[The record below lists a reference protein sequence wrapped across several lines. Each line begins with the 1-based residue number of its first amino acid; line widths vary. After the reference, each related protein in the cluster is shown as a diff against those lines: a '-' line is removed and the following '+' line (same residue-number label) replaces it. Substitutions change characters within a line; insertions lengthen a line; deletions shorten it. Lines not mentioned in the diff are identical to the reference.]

1 MGLPWTHSHCRM
13 SSGVQTGLRKKGLGT
28 MLEVLPELQ

>member
-1 MGLPWTHSHCRM
+1 MVLPWTHSCRM

-28 MLEVLPELQ
+28 MLEMLPELQ